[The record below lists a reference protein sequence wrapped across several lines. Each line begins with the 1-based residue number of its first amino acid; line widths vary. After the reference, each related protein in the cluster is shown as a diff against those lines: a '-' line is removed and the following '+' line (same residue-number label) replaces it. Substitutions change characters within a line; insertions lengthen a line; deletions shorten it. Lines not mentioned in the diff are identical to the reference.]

1 MNVKFKKFLTTYV
14 INESSPY
21 PEIKGT
27 ICGETK
33 LQDIY
38 NFLQSERQSPTNKK
52 WPSYIEE
59 VIKHNKQLES
69 KENEKKTDKSKEKSN
84 KLGRLKGKSEK
95 KEKNYII

>member
-14 INESSPY
+14 INESLPY

-38 NFLQSERQSPTNKK
+38 NFLQSEIQSPNNKK

-59 VIKHNKQLES
+59 AIKHNKQLES
-69 KENEKKTDKSKEKSN
+69 KENEKKQINQKKNLINWGDLKEN
-84 KLGRLKGKSEK
+84 QK
-95 KEKNYII
+95 KRKKII